1 VRMVARF
8 AGEHTRVYTKP
19 VRLAIWAGRQDFRP
33 TPGYRA
39 MAQHVADDPLEQG
52 YASAAA
58 YAILKP
64 FPPN

>member
-1 VRMVARF
+1 
-8 AGEHTRVYTKP
+8 
-19 VRLAIWAGRQDFRP
+19 
-33 TPGYRA
+33 